1 MTDLGA
7 DPHLEEF
14 IAGACRV
21 LGASADV
28 GAITI
33 EVKRRLT
40 YEELV
45 CIRDHAMPCHL
56 AIAKDRHWT
65 FRVRRR
71 STTGRPPSLGRLA
84 DENERGSGDSDA
96 HSAR

>member
-7 DPHLEEF
+7 DPHLEEL
-14 IAGACRV
+14 IASACRV
-21 LGASADV
+21 LTASEDI
-28 GAITI
+28 GAITS

-45 CIRDHAMPCHL
+45 RMRDYAAPCHL
-56 AIAKDRHWT
+56 AIPKDRHWT

-71 STTGRPPSLGRLA
+71 STTGRLPARRRRAG
-84 DENERGSGDSDA
+84 ENAHGSGDPGA